1 MMKKVIPVLLFFLST
16 AVPLTLWAEEADAVV
31 IYGEGYSFSLSRDGS
46 ETYYDVVYDDVVG
59 MGLYAGDYISTDEG
73 TFLEIQLTSSENLL
87 KISENTSFQIASV
100 SGSGG
105 GTFDLTYGRVRG
117 KVAKLFGDDEFRIQ
131 GQSVVAGVRGTD
143 FGYDIIVDRIGEGE
157 KPETKSVA
165 QVYCFDGKVEVAKT
179 KEPSESITI
188 ETNQMVSFSPEKAV
202 EPVEF
207 APRDVSEEIRQFWSV
222 NDFLGDL
229 IEYPEIRR
237 EEPEEKK
244 EIGEK
249 KETKEPAGAEP
260 DKIPEEEPQIFSE
273 EELARRAAIRK
284 GFLAAGT
291 SLVSVGVLTEIA
303 AVVLMNFGEQIF
315 PNAQFDY
322 LQVGNI
328 LTYTGAGIVVTGI
341 LTYLGAA
348 PFK

>member
-16 AVPLTLWAEEADAVV
+16 AVPCTLWAEEADAVV

-59 MGLYAGDYISTDEG
+59 MGLYAGDYISTDAG

-87 KISENTSFQIASV
+87 KISENTSFQITSV

-117 KVAKLFGDDEFRIQ
+117 KVAKLFGDDEFRIR

-157 KPETKSVA
+157 KPEPKSVA

-179 KEPSESITI
+179 KKPSESITI
-188 ETNQMVSFSPEKAV
+188 ESNQMVSFSPEKAV

-207 APRDVSEEIRQFWSV
+207 EPRDVSEEIRQFWSV
-222 NDFLGDL
+222 NDFMGDL
-229 IEYPEIRR
+229 IQYPDLRR
-237 EEPEEKK
+237 EEPEEK
-244 EIGEK
+244 EPE
-249 KETKEPAGAEP
+249 EKEPEAAAES
-260 DKIPEEEPQIFSE
+260 DELPEEEPQIFSE

-303 AVVLMNFGEQIF
+303 AVVLLNFGEQIF